1 VRQRLGLIGAAVVIG
16 AANTV
21 VLKLFLG
28 AVDAGTTDLW
38 DDVFHTDEHRWV
50 VVPLA
55 LVLGIVLA
63 GVLLAVRQPRLPPP
77 HT

>member
-1 VRQRLGLIGAAVVIG
+1 LGLIGAAVVIG

-55 LVLGIVLA
+55 LVA
-63 GVLLAVRQPRLPPP
+63 AMPPRDASAPGSTGKKRPC
-77 HT
+77 